1 MAVRLPGKMDAM
13 RRRTSDSTEGTHA
26 VKSVRF
32 RRPAPAGVFFAI
44 SWLAVQLG
52 VAAVLCALASSAL
65 TRQTSAMPLL
75 LQGVYTALVTPFS
88 ADGSSVDFDAYEK
101 LLAQQ
106 IDGGISGL
114 VPCGTTGES
123 PTLSDTEQRELVA
136 RAVRFAKGR
145 VPVLAGTGSNNTK
158 KSIEASKAAFEAGAD
173 GVMIVMP
180 YYNKPS
186 QEGLFRHITEVAKA
200 VSGPVVV
207 YNVPSRSIVDLAV
220 DTLLRVLDACPN
232 VVGIK
237 DASGNVLFC
246 QELMGKARARI
257 VDLSGDD
264 PLTLPMMAV
273 GARGVISVTS
283 NLYPRQVGEVVAD
296 ALAGRWAEAERKNSL
311 LYPLHR
317 ALFSEPSP
325 APIKA
330 ALATKCMMHASVRLP
345 IVEATDSCKVH
356 LAQLM
361 NSYESQ

>member
-1 MAVRLPGKMDAM
+1 
-13 RRRTSDSTEGTHA
+13 
-26 VKSVRF
+26 
-32 RRPAPAGVFFAI
+32 
-44 SWLAVQLG
+44 
-52 VAAVLCALASSAL
+52 
-65 TRQTSAMPLL
+65 MPLP

-88 ADGSSVDFDAYEK
+88 ADGSSIDFEAYEK

-106 IDGGISGL
+106 IAGGISGL

-123 PTLSDTEQRELVA
+123 PTLTDAEQRELISRTVRVA
-136 RAVRFAKGR
+136 NGR

-158 KSIEASKAAFEAGAD
+158 KSIEASRAAFEAGAD

-186 QEGLFRHITEVAKA
+186 QEGLFRHVTEIAKA

-207 YNVPSRSIVDLAV
+207 YNVPGRSIADLSV
-220 DTLLRVLDACPN
+220 DTLLRIADACPN
-232 VVGIK
+232 LVGIK
-237 DASGNVLFC
+237 DASGNAFFV
-246 QELMGKARARI
+246 QELVSKARGRL

-273 GARGVISVTS
+273 GAKGVISVTS

-296 ALAGRWAEAERKNSL
+296 ALAGRWADAERKSSL

-317 ALFSEPSP
+317 ALFCEPSP

-330 ALATKCMMHASVRLP
+330 ALAIKGMMNASVRLP
-345 IVEATDSCKVH
+345 IVEASEGCKES
-356 LAQLM
+356 LAQLIKA
-361 NSYESQ
+361 YEAA

>member
-1 MAVRLPGKMDAM
+1 MTLR
-13 RRRTSDSTEGTHA
+13 
-26 VKSVRF
+26 
-32 RRPAPAGVFFAI
+32 
-44 SWLAVQLG
+44 
-52 VAAVLCALASSAL
+52 
-65 TRQTSAMPLL
+65 

-88 ADGSSVDFDAYEK
+88 ADGSSIDFEAYEK

-114 VPCGTTGES
+114 VPVGTTGES
-123 PTLSDTEQRELVA
+123 PTLSDAEQRELIA
-136 RAVRFAKGR
+136 RTVKFANGR

-186 QEGLFRHITEVAKA
+186 QEGLFRHVTEIAKA

-207 YNVPSRSIVDLAV
+207 YNVPGRHIVDLSV
-220 DTLLRVLDACPN
+220 DTLLRILDACPN

-246 QELMGKARARI
+246 QELMGKARGRV

-264 PLTLPMMAV
+264 PLTLPLMAV
-273 GARGVISVTS
+273 GAQGVISVTS
-283 NLYPRQVGEVVAD
+283 NLYPKQVGEVVAD
-296 ALAGRWAEAERKNSL
+296 VLAGKWADAERKNSA

-330 ALATKCMMHASVRLP
+330 ALSFKGLSRTSVRLP
-345 IVEATDSCKVH
+345 LVEATQACKDN

-361 NSYESQ
+361 SRYEAT

>member
-1 MAVRLPGKMDAM
+1 
-13 RRRTSDSTEGTHA
+13 
-26 VKSVRF
+26 
-32 RRPAPAGVFFAI
+32 
-44 SWLAVQLG
+44 
-52 VAAVLCALASSAL
+52 
-65 TRQTSAMPLL
+65 MPLL

-88 ADGSSVDFDAYEK
+88 ADGSSIDFEAYEK

-106 IDGGISGL
+106 LEGGVDGF

-123 PTLSDTEQRELVA
+123 PTLTDAEQRELVA
-136 RAVRFAKGR
+136 RTVRFAKGR
-145 VPVLAGTGSNNTK
+145 VPVLAGTGSFNTK

-186 QEGLFRHITEVAKA
+186 QEGLFRHLTEIAKA

-207 YNVPSRSIVDLAV
+207 YNVPGRHIVDLSV

-246 QELMGKARARI
+246 QELMSKARGRI

-264 PLTLPMMAV
+264 PLTLPLLAV
-273 GARGVISVTS
+273 GAKGVISVTS
-283 NLYPRQVGEVVAD
+283 NLFPRQVGEVVSD
-296 ALAGRWAEAERKNSL
+296 ALSGKWAEAERKNSL

-317 ALFSEPSP
+317 AFFSEPSP

-330 ALATKCMMHASVRLP
+330 GLAMKGMMSASVRLP
-345 IVEATDSCKVH
+345 MIEASEACKST
-356 LAQLM
+356 LAQVIKT
-361 NSYESQ
+361 YEAS

>member
-1 MAVRLPGKMDAM
+1 MTLR
-13 RRRTSDSTEGTHA
+13 
-26 VKSVRF
+26 
-32 RRPAPAGVFFAI
+32 
-44 SWLAVQLG
+44 
-52 VAAVLCALASSAL
+52 
-65 TRQTSAMPLL
+65 

-88 ADGSSVDFDAYEK
+88 ADGSSIDFEAYEK

-106 IDGGISGL
+106 LAGGISGL

-123 PTLSDTEQRELVA
+123 PTLSDAEQRELIA
-136 RAVRFAKGR
+136 RTVKFANGR
-145 VPVLAGTGSNNTK
+145 VPVLAGTGSFNTK

-186 QEGLFRHITEVAKA
+186 QEGLFRHVTEIAKA

-207 YNVPSRSIVDLAV
+207 YNVPGRHIVDLSV
-220 DTLLRVLDACPN
+220 DTLLRILDACPN

-246 QELMGKARARI
+246 QELLGKARGRV

-273 GARGVISVTS
+273 GAQGVISVTS
-283 NLYPRQVGEVVAD
+283 NLYPQQVGEVVAD
-296 ALAGRWAEAERKNSL
+296 VLAGKWADAERKNSA

-330 ALATKCMMHASVRLP
+330 ALSFKGLSRTSVRLP
-345 IVEATDSCKVH
+345 LVEATQACQDK

-361 NSYESQ
+361 KTYEAK